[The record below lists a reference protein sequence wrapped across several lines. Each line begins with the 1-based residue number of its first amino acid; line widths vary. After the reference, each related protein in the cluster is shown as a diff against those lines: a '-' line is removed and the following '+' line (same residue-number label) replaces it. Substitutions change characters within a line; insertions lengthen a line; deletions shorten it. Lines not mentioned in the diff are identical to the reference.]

1 MYSAYRKRH
10 VYLACPLKVKML
22 ILQATIFGSWGIC
35 AYDLYGKE
43 ITETNKQ
50 EGAAYPNQ
58 QTKVDLCGP
67 I

>member
-1 MYSAYRKRH
+1 
-10 VYLACPLKVKML
+10 ML